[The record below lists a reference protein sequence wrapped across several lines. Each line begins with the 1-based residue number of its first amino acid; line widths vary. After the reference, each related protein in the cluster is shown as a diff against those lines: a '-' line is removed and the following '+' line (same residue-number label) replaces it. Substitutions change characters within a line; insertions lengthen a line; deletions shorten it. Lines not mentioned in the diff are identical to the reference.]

1 MCEMAAHYKM
11 KYGLEGSEKSLTI
24 TSKRVSKIV
33 DYSEDIRSSSTD
45 KSLIGSLPKLLA
57 DNLDESKNDDDDD
70 DDDDDNDIPCMIMHP
85 PKKCLQPTLSLDRM
99 DLQAESSHP
108 PLRFSSS
115 SVGTFSGSDSFSS
128 DLLSNSITTPNGYLH
143 SPASFKE
150 RTFNGNND
158 HPIIYENTDEV
169 FNGT

>member
-11 KYGLEGSEKSLTI
+11 KYGLEGLEKSLTI

-70 DDDDDNDIPCMIMHP
+70 DDDNDIPFMIMHP

-99 DLQAESSHP
+99 DLK
-108 PLRFSSS
+108 
-115 SVGTFSGSDSFSS
+115 
-128 DLLSNSITTPNGYLH
+128 
-143 SPASFKE
+143 AS
-150 RTFNGNND
+150 
-158 HPIIYENTDEV
+158 
-169 FNGT
+169 

>member
-11 KYGLEGSEKSLTI
+11 RYGLEGSVKSLTI

-33 DYSEDIRSSSTD
+33 DYSEDIRSSSID
-45 KSLIGSLPKLLA
+45 KSLIGSLSKLLA
-57 DNLDESKNDDDDD
+57 DNLDESKNNDDY
-70 DDDDDNDIPCMIMHP
+70 DDNDIPCMIMHP

-99 DLQAESSHP
+99 DLQVESSHP

-115 SVGTFSGSDSFSS
+115 SVGTFSSSDSFSS

-143 SPASFKE
+143 SSASFKE
-150 RTFNGNND
+150 HTFNGNND
-158 HPIIYENTDEV
+158 HPII
-169 FNGT
+169 